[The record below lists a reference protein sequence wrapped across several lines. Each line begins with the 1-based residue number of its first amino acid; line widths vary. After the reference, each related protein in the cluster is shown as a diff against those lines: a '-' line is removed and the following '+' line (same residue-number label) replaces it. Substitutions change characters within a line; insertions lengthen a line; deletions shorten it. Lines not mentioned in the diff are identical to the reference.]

1 MSGSLRFTRRER
13 DIVRLIAGGRCD
25 KEIATALGIA
35 PRTVRTHLERF
46 FVRNGVHTRTE
57 AVTLW
62 LRHSWKA
69 TPDSPGSQAA
79 SGRSTRREDDV
90 RPFT

>member
-1 MSGSLRFTRRER
+1 MSGSLRLTRRER

-57 AVTLW
+57 AVSLW
-62 LRHSWKA
+62 LHHTLRGD
-69 TPDSPGSQAA
+69 P
-79 SGRSTRREDDV
+79 
-90 RPFT
+90 